1 MRDWFYRISLIVVG
15 VFVAYLLVM
24 RAFIT
29 WVQYAPDTAI
39 SFVETVTQ
47 SQIHVDSI
55 QADQNWLGADFQIN
69 GLKYDDAST
78 HLALQRLSGD
88 VNIFAPWI
96 PQLKYGNHL
105 ELSGLTVLLSGGAD
119 TNVSDVDWQNLPTY
133 VKSWRLQ
140 KLWKSIKVDN
150 AQLTFNQAKPF
161 TVDVKLFQSFFGL
174 RWSFVGL
181 LEVMTGQ
188 KIANELQVKGDFSTN
203 LWNVPQEGEGSVS
216 ILKPVSL
223 DDVYHF
229 ASTKVTSKLPKGEM
243 VGDIKF
249 RLQDGRLK
257 RLRTY
262 LTIQDLS
269 WPAHDRLLP
278 KSIGVTLRLKSKTDF
293 IAGPYTDWVFELEKL
308 RFDDQYVQT
317 ISPVYLSLTQNQN
330 LSFSAEK
337 FKLHEIKP
345 LFDVVLHSIEYQGVG
360 KELKSLELNQ
370 LHGVFNFKTASLS
383 KLSFQLP
390 AVQLEPQDGI
400 PGLSISNLSF
410 VKDHD
415 KVQIR
420 TLDPVKLSSKYIK
433 SEPIKFTFAKPI
445 QLTVSQGGGDE
456 NLWTLDKVSF
466 AIDDMPATL
475 RATSLLGGGVDATA
489 TIVPGTVEKVKSYL
503 PYSIMSKPL
512 ENWLKSALVSGDDVH
527 GTAHF
532 KGKLDDFPFRKGPGF
547 FKAEAY
553 VKNTELKF
561 QPTWPSVKDF
571 AAKLEF
577 TPYNLKITSAKA
589 KLMDVDASNVEVN
602 INNLDSKNIAVD
614 ISGDA
619 DADAQGA
626 LSFINNTPLT
636 GKLGIKEFLDSQLV
650 AHGKVHVGLKKIWV
664 PVYGF
669 DKKTESV
676 NGDVTLTD
684 VNANLFDTI
693 DLQNLNGK
701 LNFTESKVESAKPI
715 SGQAM
720 GGGLTLDVK
729 TEKGQVDLQSHGDAV
744 LNNQYLQGAL
754 PWTTRVVIPLKK
766 SEPVKVITSAA
777 LEQVKSLLPSPL
789 EVFAATADHKKSFQ
803 LDLTIQKQ
811 LVRAKGIVAGNAK
824 FYADW
829 DTDKST
835 PKNLRLV
842 LGDQSVGFPMPV
854 KGYSVR
860 GAISSLDVDDWS
872 DLLSNAKRSTKP
884 SAVVVWQA
892 SDLKV
897 NKLVLGGYDF
907 NHVNMNWDSV
917 KRPSQKEKF
926 LAFNLKADETALVMT
941 KSASD
946 AFNVDVA
953 FLKIK
958 TKRQIEEKGKRQA
971 PDLASIA
978 DKPSVEPKCATHENP
993 INLPKIHFTGTN
1005 IEVDDRLVSKLSF
1018 DLSDSDKEIVLS
1030 KLNADFSRLHTVL
1043 SGEYRFDK
1051 QANLSSL
1058 DGNIHASNVEQLSNL
1073 LGIKKGFKGKDG
1085 QLGMKVT
1092 WAGAYDCYSPI
1103 TIKGT
1108 IDFSL
1113 KNGVIVNA
1121 EPGIARVLG
1130 LLSFDSLARRLK
1142 LDVSDV
1148 TDKGLAYDSIKGN
1161 GQFNRG
1167 VFDLEKLELKAPAAS
1182 ANVFGQI
1189 NLIQKDMSLKAD
1201 ITPAIGES
1209 IPALVALSGVANPL
1223 AGLAAYAFLKVVPI
1237 VNDDLVT
1244 YRYEVSGTF
1253 DKPIIKERGLSLDLL
1268 KLKSKP
1274 TSKEDSILE
1283 SQ

>member
-15 VFVAYLLVM
+15 IFVAYLLVM

-69 GLKYDDAST
+69 GLKYDDANT
-78 HLALQRLSGD
+78 HLALQKLSGD

-96 PQLKYGNHL
+96 PQLKYGHHL
-105 ELSGLTVLLSGGAD
+105 ELSGLTVLLSGGTD
-119 TNVSDVDWQNLPTY
+119 TTVSDVNWQNLPEH
-133 VKSWRLQ
+133 VKRWRLQ

-181 LEVMTGQ
+181 LEIMTGQ
-188 KIANELQVKGDFSTN
+188 KIANEVQVKGDFSTN
-203 LWNVPQEGEGSVS
+203 LWNVPEEGEGSIS

-229 ASTKVTSKLPKGEM
+229 ASTKVTAKLPKGEM

-249 RLQDGRLK
+249 RLQAGRLK

-278 KSIGVTLRLKSKTDF
+278 KSIGVTLRLRSKTDF
-293 IAGPYTDWVFELEKL
+293 ITGSFVDWVFELEKL

-317 ISPVYLSLTQNQN
+317 ISPVYFSLTQNQN

-345 LFDVVLHSIEYQGVG
+345 LFDVVLHSIEYQGIG
-360 KELKSLELNQ
+360 KELKSLELSQ
-370 LHGVFNFKTASLS
+370 LNGVFNFKTASLS

-390 AVQLEPQDGI
+390 SIKLEPQEGI
-400 PGLSISNLSF
+400 PGLTISRLSF
-410 VKDHD
+410 NKDHD

-420 TLDPVKLSSKYIK
+420 ILDPVALLSKYIK
-433 SEPIKFTFAKPI
+433 PESIKFTFAKPI
-445 QLTVSQGGGDE
+445 QLNVGQGEEGQ
-456 NLWTLDKVSF
+456 WSLDKVNF
-466 AIDDMPATL
+466 TMDGMPATL
-475 RATSLLGGGVDATA
+475 VASSLPEGGVDAMA
-489 TIVPGTVEKVKSYL
+489 TIVPGTVEKVKAYL

-512 ENWLKSALVSGDDVH
+512 EHWLKSALVSGDDVH

-532 KGKLDDFPFRKGPGF
+532 KGKLENFPFKKSSGF
-547 FKAEAY
+547 FKAEAF

-561 QPTWPSVKDF
+561 QPDWPSVKDF

-577 TPYNLKITSAKA
+577 TPYDLKITSAKA

-614 ISGDA
+614 ISGNA
-619 DADAQGA
+619 DADAQDA
-626 LSFINNTPLT
+626 LNFINKTPLT
-636 GKLGIKEFLDSQLV
+636 GKLGLKAFLDSQLV
-650 AHGKVHVGLKKIWV
+650 THGAVHVGLKKIWV

-669 DKKTESV
+669 DKKSEVV
-676 NGDVTLTD
+676 NGSVSLSD
-684 VNANLFDTI
+684 VNAKLFDAI
-693 DLQNLNGK
+693 DLQKLNGK
-701 LNFTESKVESAKPI
+701 LNFTESKVESVKPI
-715 SGQAM
+715 LGQAM
-720 GGGLTLDVK
+720 GGNLTLDVQTQK
-729 TEKGQVDLQSHGDAV
+729 ERVSLQSHGDAV
-744 LNNQYLQGAL
+744 LNNQYLQGPL
-754 PWTTRVVIPLKK
+754 PWTTQVVIPLKK
-766 SEPVKVITSAA
+766 TEPVQVATSAS
-777 LEQVKSLLPSPL
+777 LEKVKSLLPSPM
-789 EVFAATADHKKSFQ
+789 EAFVATTDHKKSFQ
-803 LDLTIQKQ
+803 LDLTVQKQ
-811 LVRAKGIVAGNAK
+811 MVKAKGIVAGNAK
-824 FYADW
+824 FYVDW
-829 DTDKST
+829 NTDKST

-842 LGDQSVGFPMPV
+842 LGGKSEGLPTPI
-854 KGYSVR
+854 KGYSVH
-860 GAISSLDVDDWS
+860 GEVSSLDVDGWNG
-872 DLLSNAKRSTKP
+872 LLSNTLKTKKP
-884 SAVVVWQA
+884 SDVVVWQA

-907 NHVNMNWDSV
+907 HHVNMNWDSV

-926 LAFNLKADETALVMT
+926 LAFKLKADETALVMT
-941 KSASD
+941 KSDSD
-946 AFNVDVA
+946 AFNVDLT
-953 FLKIK
+953 FLKLK
-958 TKRQIEEKGKRQA
+958 TKKQNEGKDKKVA
-971 PDLASIA
+971 TDLAPIA
-978 DKPSVEPKCATHENP
+978 DKSGAEPKCAIHENP

-1030 KLNADFSRLHTVL
+1030 KLSADFSRLHTLL

-1073 LGIKKGFKGKDG
+1073 LGVKKGFTGKDG
-1085 QLGMKVT
+1085 RLAMKVT

-1108 IDFSL
+1108 INFSL

-1209 IPALVALSGVANPL
+1209 IPALVALSGAANPL

-1253 DKPIIKERGLSLDLL
+1253 DKPVIKEKGLNLDLL

-1274 TSKEDSILE
+1274 TNKEDSILE